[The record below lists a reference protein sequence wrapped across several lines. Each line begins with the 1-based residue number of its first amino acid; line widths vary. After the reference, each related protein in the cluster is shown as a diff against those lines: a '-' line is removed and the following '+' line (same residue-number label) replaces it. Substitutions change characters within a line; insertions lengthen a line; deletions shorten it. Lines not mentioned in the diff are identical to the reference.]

1 MLVATNY
8 GARGVD
14 IVDLST
20 TIGHRF
26 VDNVDKLV
34 LGASVDNVDNLFLS
48 CPTCPQKTKDFWEKE
63 KGRAKKHP
71 ICGQVG
77 QCGQCLLSR

>member
-8 GARGVD
+8 GAQGVD
-14 IVDLST
+14 NVDLST
-20 TIGHRF
+20 DVGLVL
-26 VDNVDKLV
+26 VDNVDNLV
-34 LGASVDNVDNLFLS
+34 LGGTVDNVDNLFLS

-63 KGRAKKHP
+63 KGRAKKQV